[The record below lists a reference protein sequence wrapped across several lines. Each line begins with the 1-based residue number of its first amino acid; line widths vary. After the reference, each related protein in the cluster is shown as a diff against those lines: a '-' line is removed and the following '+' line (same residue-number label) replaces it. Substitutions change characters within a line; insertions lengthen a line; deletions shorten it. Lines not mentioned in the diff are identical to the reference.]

1 MAVLRFLWTRWVGSA
16 IYPLVFLRNLE
27 KRMLLKSSA
36 VEGIGEEK
44 LNLCQV
50 QVLLEM
56 FYLNGFVA
64 KQVDDNWY
72 PPVGEYLSE
81 E

>member
-1 MAVLRFLWTRWVGSA
+1 
-16 IYPLVFLRNLE
+16 
-27 KRMLLKSSA
+27 MLLKSSA

-64 KQVDDNWY
+64 KQVDDQRNNY
-72 PPVGEYLSE
+72 VSFDLSTSQN
-81 E
+81 